1 MNVLDLLKE
10 LGGEILANK
19 ARVVVDGKIIIIGRL
34 NDQTWEPTTEGEK
47 LAGEVNSKK
56 PPAKPTEPAAPQ
68 KAAPQKAAAPKASKQ
83 IK

>member
-10 LGGEILANK
+10 LNGEILANK

-47 LAGEVNSKK
+47 LAAEVNSKR
-56 PPAKPTEPAAPQ
+56 PPAKPTAP
-68 KAAPQKAAAPKASKQ
+68 AAPQKAAAPKASKQ